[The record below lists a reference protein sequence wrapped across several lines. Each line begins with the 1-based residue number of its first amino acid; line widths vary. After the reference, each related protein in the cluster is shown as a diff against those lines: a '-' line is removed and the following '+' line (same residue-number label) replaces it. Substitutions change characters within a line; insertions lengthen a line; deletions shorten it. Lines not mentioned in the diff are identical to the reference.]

1 MLDVM
6 RSNARHTLIAIIFG
20 VIIIAFVF
28 QFGQGSSGFR
38 ARTPETW
45 AAKVNGDMVTAT
57 DFQSSY
63 NSRYKQMSQQ
73 RGGKYTT
80 ENAQQD
86 GLKKETLKGL
96 IDQELIAQQAS
107 VLGIAVSNEELA
119 NQIAKLP
126 SFQQEGKFDFDYY
139 KKLVENYYGM
149 SIPRF
154 EENYRRELLR
164 SKVIQAVFGGAV
176 VSDDELKAHFIAL
189 NESASISYIKFTGF
203 MFRDKATAT
212 DAEAEAWAKADNHG
226 KELQDAYEKDLK
238 TRWTQAAAA
247 KVRAITVSLP
257 SSATP
262 DEEKAARARIDAAYA
277 EVKGGKSFEDVAKEK
292 SEDSLTKMQG
302 GDLGFVAKGGSAYGK
317 TLEEEAGK
325 LKGGELS
332 GIFKDRT
339 GFHFLK
345 AEELRAER
353 VQPLSEV
360 QKQIA
365 TDLLRGQRS
374 REMAKAKAVEVLAA
388 IKGGQSLSELYP
400 PKKSDNPGQF
410 DFSSFMTPQSAEV
423 EEFHPLGGYVPGVG
437 QAPKLSAAVFA
448 LSAAGEVPAAPV
460 EDEQTLYVFKLKSRK
475 RADLAKFDDAA
486 KKTARDGLEN
496 QKKNE
501 LYTSW
506 IEGLRKQAKI
516 AENQNI
522 LSYEQGARGESYN
535 PDDY

>member
-292 SEDSLTKMQG
+292 SEDSLTKLQG

-360 QKQIA
+360 QKQI
-365 TDLLRGQRS
+365 
-374 REMAKAKAVEVLAA
+374 
-388 IKGGQSLSELYP
+388 P
-400 PKKSDNPGQF
+400 PTS
-410 DFSSFMTPQSAEV
+410 
-423 EEFHPLGGYVPGVG
+423 
-437 QAPKLSAAVFA
+437 SAASGRA
-448 LSAAGEVPAAPV
+448 RWRRPRP
-460 EDEQTLYVFKLKSRK
+460 LKSWRPS
-475 RADLAKFDDAA
+475 RA
-486 KKTARDGLEN
+486 ARASPSCTRRRRATTRASS
-496 QKKNE
+496 
-501 LYTSW
+501 TSP
-506 IEGLRKQAKI
+506 R
-516 AENQNI
+516 
-522 LSYEQGARGESYN
+522 S
-535 PDDY
+535 